1 MKIQVENI
9 KCNGC
14 VATITKELLSIKG
27 TSDVKIELETQ
38 TINVAGAEELR
49 PKIIAK
55 LHKFGLSR
63 TRRKQFTRKSQKL
76 CQLCNWKNELIYP
89 FLLFF
94 FGLEFSLIGAAT
106 LPTSKTGV

>member
-14 VATITKELLSIKG
+14 VATITKEILSIKG

-38 TINVAGAEELR
+38 TINVVADEELR

-55 LHKFGLSR
+55 LYKLGYPELGENNLFE
-63 TRRKQFTRKSQKL
+63 KAKSYVS
-76 CQLCNWKNELIYP
+76 CA
-89 FLLFF
+89 
-94 FGLEFSLIGAAT
+94 IGKI
-106 LPTSKTGV
+106 S

>member
-38 TINVAGAEELR
+38 TINVVGAEELR
-49 PKIIAK
+49 PKIISKLRKLGYPEQGENNLLEKAK
-55 LHKFGLSR
+55 SYV
-63 TRRKQFTRKSQKL
+63 S
-76 CQLCNWKNELIYP
+76 CA
-89 FLLFF
+89 
-94 FGLEFSLIGAAT
+94 IGKM
-106 LPTSKTGV
+106 S